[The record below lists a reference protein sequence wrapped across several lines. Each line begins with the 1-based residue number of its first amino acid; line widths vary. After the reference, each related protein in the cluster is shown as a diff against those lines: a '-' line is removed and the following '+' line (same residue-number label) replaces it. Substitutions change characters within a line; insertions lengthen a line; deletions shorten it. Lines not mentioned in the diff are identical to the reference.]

1 MLRKSGRIQIVSPA
15 EEQVF
20 RGEDSTAVGPVVGL
34 RLLEDVID
42 DIGSHFPIT
51 EEVLL
56 LHVRILKE
64 IG

>member
-1 MLRKSGRIQIVSPA
+1 MRKFGRIQIVSPA
-15 EEQVF
+15 EEQVI
-20 RGEDSTAVGPVVGL
+20 RREDSTAVRSVVGL

-42 DIGSHFPIT
+42 DLGSHSSIT